1 MLRHSSLVILG
12 RPALHVLLA
21 LAFAIAFFWPIFAMT
36 RPSATFHF
44 LYLSWLVSLLALF
57 AVSRG
62 SSPDAPSGGADERV
76 SEPAGNGAV
85 DGESS

>member
-1 MLRHSSLVILG
+1 MLRHPSLVILG

-21 LAFAIAFFWPIFAMT
+21 LAFAVAFFWPIFAMT

-44 LYLSWLVSLLALF
+44 LYLSWLLCLVALF

-62 SSPDAPSGGADERV
+62 SSADAAGDGSDEQAGERASTGA
-76 SEPAGNGAV
+76 P
-85 DGESS
+85 DGEHS